1 VTPAEERELMRFA
14 SDGMTMGTTV
24 CRQLAT
30 EQPSRPWAEQVL
42 PFGLADL
49 WLVTPSGWT
58 LTENS
63 REVRVAS
70 PGAGPVASRLL

>member
-1 VTPAEERELMRFA
+1 MRFA
-14 SDGMTMGTTV
+14 SDGMAMGMAV

-30 EQPSRPWAEQVL
+30 ERPGRSWAEQLL
-42 PFGLADL
+42 PFGLAHL

-63 REVRVAS
+63 REVRVPS
-70 PGAGPVASRLL
+70 PGAGPMASRLL